1 MTLTV
6 DNVTYR
12 GTRDFLYNA
21 PYDEEGIDARSVKR
35 IGYGIYE
42 THPLNPDT
50 ASPFSVYWP
59 QVLVTQYLH
68 WDRGWSQY
76 KIDRWLEETA

>member
-12 GTRDFLYNA
+12 GPLDFLYNA
-21 PYDEEGIDARSVKR
+21 PYDEEGIDTRSVKR
-35 IGYGIYE
+35 IDNGVYE
-42 THPLNPDT
+42 TRPLNPDT
-50 ASPFSVYWP
+50 ASPFSIYWP

-68 WDRGWSQY
+68 WERGWSQY